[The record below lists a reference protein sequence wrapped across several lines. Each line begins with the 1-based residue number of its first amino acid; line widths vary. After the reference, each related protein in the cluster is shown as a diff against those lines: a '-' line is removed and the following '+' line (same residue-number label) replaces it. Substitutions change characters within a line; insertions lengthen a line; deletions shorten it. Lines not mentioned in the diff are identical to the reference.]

1 MRVISQDR
9 CYSYDFDR
17 TMFQKQDGVL
27 YAHVAG
33 DSRDRVIGNYESEKR
48 AEEVYDDMH
57 KAYSDMPLIFQ
68 NINPSENFK
77 QALKEMNH
85 RAIITVLPDEPMKI
99 GQINNSVYYM
109 PKE

>member
-9 CYSYDFDR
+9 CYSFDLDR
-17 TMFQKQDGVL
+17 TMFYRQERYISALTSGDNRYILIGL
-27 YAHVAG
+27 Y
-33 DSRDRVIGNYESEKR
+33 ETEER
-48 AEEVYDDMH
+48 AEEVFEDMH

-68 NINPSENFK
+68 NINPSENFE

-99 GQINNSVYYM
+99 EQINNSVYYM